1 MLQAPQLR
9 GRKVYQMATNKQT
22 PAAGHQAARNARNA
36 RRPSPVAVQT
46 PAPAP
51 ALAQAPAPAPAL
63 AQAPAPAAG
72 GALAA
77 MAAQLQAPAPAPV
90 APAPAPVQAVAL
102 RGGLA
107 IVAVRATTALYR
119 TSAPHN
125 VAWWALVQ
133 QQLAAG
139 GGVATV
145 PALLAAGVPAP
156 FVGYVV
162 RRGYLAATAPTAPT
176 ATA

>member
-1 MLQAPQLR
+1 
-9 GRKVYQMATNKQT
+9 MATNKQT
-22 PAAGHQAARNARNA
+22 PAAGHKAQAAARK
-36 RRPSPVAVQT
+36 PGPVAVQT
-46 PAPAP
+46 
-51 ALAQAPAPAPAL
+51 PAPAL

-77 MAAQLQAPAPAPV
+77 MAAQLQAPAPAPAPV

-139 GGVATV
+139 DGVATV

-162 RRGYLAATAPTAPT
+162 RRGYLAATAPTTT
-176 ATA
+176 A

>member
-22 PAAGHQAARNARNA
+22 PAAGHKAQQQARK
-36 RRPSPVAVQT
+36 PGPVAVQT
-46 PAPAP
+46 
-51 ALAQAPAPAPAL
+51 PAPAL

-162 RRGYLAATAPTAPT
+162 RRGYLAATAPTTT
-176 ATA
+176 A

>member
-1 MLQAPQLR
+1 
-9 GRKVYQMATNKQT
+9 MATKQT
-22 PAAGHQAARNARNA
+22 PAAGHKAQQQARK
-36 RRPSPVAVQT
+36 PGPVAVQAPA

-51 ALAQAPAPAPAL
+51 ALAQTPAPAPAL

-162 RRGYLAATAPTAPT
+162 RRGYLAATAPAAPV
-176 ATA
+176 AQG

>member
-46 PAPAP
+46 
-51 ALAQAPAPAPAL
+51 PAPAPAL

-162 RRGYLAATAPTAPT
+162 RRGYLAATAPTTT
-176 ATA
+176 A